1 MPDLGL
7 IIVGIACFFIVYLS
21 MFATYHVAKSDLFDR
36 TQLYVIFT
44 LIWLIPIVGPVVILS
59 IIWQD
64 IKCTNRSKIPMLGYL
79 FLASVLSSN
88 SETNGHES
96 SGGSINTSGEGNDF

>member
-1 MPDLGL
+1 
-7 IIVGIACFFIVYLS
+7 

-44 LIWLIPIVGPVVILS
+44 LIWLIPILGPLVILS

-64 IKCTNRSKIPMLGYL
+64 IKCINKSKIPILGYL

-88 SETNGHES
+88 SETNSSES
-96 SGGSINTSGEGNDF
+96 SRGNINSSGESDDF